1 MEKPSRHHLNKWA
14 RLNITC
20 SASCAPWWQ
29 ALKRA
34 PSLLRNSGQK
44 CMTSGLPWS
53 HMINPNW
60 GTVHKITGQYSSKV
74 SQLLKDFNSLQNYHR
89 LDRIR
94 ETWQPNATW
103 DTRATIKTILVEKNS
118 EIQIKS
124 VVWLILKKKEKKKK
138 KKTCLF
144 FKGSEKGDQ
153 KQKHNFSAGTISL
166 IVSKH

>member
-14 RLNITC
+14 RLNITS

-89 LDRIR
+89 LDRIK
-94 ETWQPNATW
+94 ETWQPNAMW
-103 DTRATIKTILVEKNS
+103 DTRATTTKTILVEKNS

-124 VVWLILKKKEKKKK
+124 VVWLILKRKKEKKKK
-138 KKTCLF
+138 KPVSSLKAVKKETR
-144 FKGSEKGDQ
+144 SR
-153 KQKHNFSAGTISL
+153 STISL
-166 IVSKH
+166 QALSA